1 MRARMFA
8 LAIGRIAIDD
18 RRRRA
23 AARGPFIPQ
32 IHP

>member
-1 MRARMFA
+1 MLA
-8 LAIGRIAIDD
+8 LAIRRIAIDD

-23 AARGPFIPQ
+23 TAIGPLVAQ